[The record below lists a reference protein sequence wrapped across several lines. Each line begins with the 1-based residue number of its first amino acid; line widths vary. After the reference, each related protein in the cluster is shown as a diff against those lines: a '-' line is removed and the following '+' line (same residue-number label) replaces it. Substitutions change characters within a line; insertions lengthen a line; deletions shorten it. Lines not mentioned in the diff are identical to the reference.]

1 MNKLNYIHS
10 IRGIAAFFIVL
21 IHCNIFMSKEGM
33 LNAFFY
39 HFLTEWTA
47 IFLLISGFL
56 FQFLLPKYEFS
67 SFMKKKITNVILPYI
82 IVSIPAILIY
92 LLGYKTVHN
101 WIDVSELLSN
111 SKLYT
116 IFYFYL
122 TGGHLGPLWFIPVL
136 TLIFFVSKPLKF
148 IGSNQVILSICA
160 FISVF
165 IVLVTSRPENDSNPI
180 IAFIH
185 FLPVYIIGMFFC
197 SFREILIKES
207 YKYGYLLL
215 FVTFFCLEVYWDLS
229 SSVSILNKFILFLSL
244 CFFFYSSPKYF
255 LLSIMADISFALY
268 FLHGYFV
275 GALRILQNRIDP
287 NLMSGFWFGFVSSIL
302 CSIIIS
308 LIIFCIYSLIRKSN
322 LVNSRLLIGS

>member
-111 SKLYT
+111 S
-116 IFYFYL
+116 
-122 TGGHLGPLWFIPVL
+122 
-136 TLIFFVSKPLKF
+136 
-148 IGSNQVILSICA
+148 
-160 FISVF
+160 
-165 IVLVTSRPENDSNPI
+165 
-180 IAFIH
+180 
-185 FLPVYIIGMFFC
+185 
-197 SFREILIKES
+197 
-207 YKYGYLLL
+207 
-215 FVTFFCLEVYWDLS
+215 
-229 SSVSILNKFILFLSL
+229 
-244 CFFFYSSPKYF
+244 
-255 LLSIMADISFALY
+255 
-268 FLHGYFV
+268 
-275 GALRILQNRIDP
+275 
-287 NLMSGFWFGFVSSIL
+287 
-302 CSIIIS
+302 
-308 LIIFCIYSLIRKSN
+308 
-322 LVNSRLLIGS
+322 